1 MASDGGIFSFDA
13 PFYGSTGS
21 IHLNQPIVGMEA
33 TANGQ
38 GYRFVA
44 ADGGIFT
51 YGNAS
56 FDGSTGGTP
65 LVAPVVGM
73 APDNATNGYWLAAA
87 DGGIFTFGGASFL
100 GRVQSSGG

>member
-1 MASDGGIFSFDA
+1 
-13 PFYGSTGS
+13 
-21 IHLNQPIVGMEA
+21 
-33 TANGQ
+33 
-38 GYRFVA
+38 VA

-51 YGNAS
+51 YGSAA

-87 DGGIFTFGGASFL
+87 DGGIFTFGGAKFL
-100 GRVQSSGG
+100 GRLIGS

>member
-1 MASDGGIFSFDA
+1 
-13 PFYGSTGS
+13 
-21 IHLNQPIVGMEA
+21 
-33 TANGQ
+33 
-38 GYRFVA
+38 VA

-73 APDNATNGYWLAAA
+73 APDNASNGYWLAAA
-87 DGGIFTFGGASFL
+87 DGGIFTFGGAAFL
-100 GRVQSSGG
+100 GRVQSNG